1 MMKVKP
7 AESSRGLFEIDIQMI
22 TISSK
27 DDALLWRFKP
37 RVCSRHR
44 ELVFLFLFLF
54 LSFSPHRH
62 HFAQHDSAII
72 RLMPGEKGNET
83 LNRGKR

>member
-1 MMKVKP
+1 MTHCCGD
-7 AESSRGLFEIDIQMI
+7 SSPGF
-22 TISSK
+22 
-27 DDALLWRFKP
+27 ALATAK
-37 RVCSRHR
+37 
-44 ELVFLFLFLF
+44 LVFLFLFLL

-72 RLMPGEKGNET
+72 RLMPGEEGNET